1 MKVIIIIFTKMH
13 EPNLRNSVKQL
24 HVLTVR
30 ASVYFLSSSSG
41 KVGEGICRDK
51 DGVAACEQVAVVEE
65 TCKWDEEVVV
75 GTCTCTA
82 SHGVGEVVDSK
93 PEEVVG
99 MGTCMASHGVV
110 VVAAESRLEEV
121 VGTGTCMASHGVGE
135 VVETCTWE
143 MAEEE
148 TYRPEVG
155 VETCTCKASHGAVA
169 EGTCIPGLVGEG
181 TCICRASLG
190 VAAKAEEDTSP
201 VAEESGKGSRRWL
214 PRAS

>member
-82 SHGVGEVVDSK
+82 SHGVGEVVD
-93 PEEVVG
+93 
-99 MGTCMASHGVV
+99 
-110 VVAAESRLEEV
+110 SRLEEV